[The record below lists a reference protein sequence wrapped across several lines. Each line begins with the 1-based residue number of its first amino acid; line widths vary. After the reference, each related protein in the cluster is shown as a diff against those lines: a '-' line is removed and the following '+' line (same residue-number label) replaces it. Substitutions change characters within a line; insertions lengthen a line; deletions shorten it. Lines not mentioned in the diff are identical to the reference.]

1 MRCIHP
7 YPCAPGP
14 LFVLLWLLLLGP
26 VACAQSVRPD
36 TVSRFSGTLTLTQN
50 GISIIPTFSLDK
62 PALIFNLA
70 VGRGRL
76 TFEPDL
82 RFSLEGK
89 PWSMLFW
96 WRYRV
101 LRDRRFSLRVGAH
114 PAMNFRTVDMQ
125 RTPDGT
131 PEEVIEARR
140 YLATEVVPSYRLTD
154 RLSLGLYYLS
164 GWGFDDGVQRTH
176 FLTLNAAL
184 TPLARVGDWSLQAFP
199 SAFYLRTDDLQGY
212 YGSATLRVQH
222 ARVPLALE
230 SILNHKISTEIAPE
244 RVLVWNI
251 SLRYT
256 FNRRFVD
263 YRPQQALP

>member
-1 MRCIHP
+1 MQQFRI
-7 YPCAPGP
+7 
-14 LFVLLWLLLLGP
+14 LLLLFLLLAGLA
-26 VACAQSVRPD
+26 VHAQTD
-36 TVSRFSGTLTLTQN
+36 TISRFSGTITLTQN

-70 VGRGRL
+70 LGKGRL

-96 WRYRV
+96 WRYKIV
-101 LRDRRFSLRVGAH
+101 RDRRFNLRVGAH
-114 PAMNFRTVDMQ
+114 PAMNFRTVDI
-125 RTPDGT
+125 RRVPDGGSA
-131 PEEVIEARR
+131 EVIEARR

-164 GWGFDDGVQRTH
+164 GWGFDDGVKRTH
-176 FLTLNAAL
+176 FLTLNATL
-184 TPLARVGDWSLQAFP
+184 TPLARAGNWLLQAFP
-199 SAFYLRTDDLQGY
+199 SVFYLRTDGLQGY
-212 YGSATLRVQH
+212 YGSATIRLQH

-230 SILNHKISTEIAPE
+230 SILNHKLKSEIAPE
-244 RVLVWNI
+244 RVLVWNL
-251 SLRYT
+251 SLLYT